1 MTRLSAPRSRRRSLY
16 CSLLLAGL
24 VAGFN
29 VQAQTYQANT
39 LSGPG
44 SIGYDAEG
52 VPLIRGR
59 SDNDTA
65 FLQGWAHARDR
76 FFQMDFNRRGA
87 SGTVAELVGP
97 AALANDVQTRTMGLR
112 RAAQKTWPA
121 LSDDTRGWL
130 KAYADGV
137 NHWLRNNPLPPEYGA
152 LEITRVPDWSPV
164 DTLVIGKALAFQLSF
179 DLDISQTLRFAAYQ
193 QAGAAAGFDPVALY
207 FGDTD
212 RIAPPDD
219 RVSVPGFMTGAAAP
233 DDVIAKI
240 TGQAADRV
248 DPIGEDTVAMARALQ
263 DKLAGVELLG
273 YSLGRKEGLIGSN
286 EWAVSGQHTDSGK
299 ALVANDPHLAL
310 DLPSIFITHHI
321 QSSDARHGA
330 QPMDAVGVSLPG
342 VPGII
347 QGCNQ
352 RICWGTTTN
361 SLDVTDV
368 FQEQFQVNTLGLP
381 YATVHGGRAEP
392 VQWIVQSFF
401 VNNIG
406 DNQPD
411 NLTRDTSIGYL
422 NGGITVVVPRRNHGP
437 VLQISG
443 SQGLSVAFAGWGP
456 TFELESFRRINAARN
471 LEEFQSALNYF
482 DFGSQNFIYG
492 DVDGNIAY
500 FVTGEA
506 PVRDDLQNLQA
517 PDGGIPPWFIR
528 DGTGQRRHG
537 WLPVS
542 NRQPA
547 QALPFEV
554 LPPTELPHAINPASG
569 YLANANNDPSGYS
582 LDNNALNQ
590 LRPGGGI
597 HFIDNGG
604 ASAYRIGRID
614 RELQRLIA
622 SGRKISADDMK
633 RLQANNQSMD
643 AELVLPHLLNAW
655 NNAGAGSAW
664 ASLSAFRGDAR
675 MSEAIARLSAWSYA
689 TPTGIQQGYD
699 PGDNPS
705 SLPQPSQSEIDASVA
720 ATIWATWRSAAVRS
734 TIDATLQRVGL
745 GAALP
750 GAGDAYTGLKFQLDY
765 FDALGGRGV
774 SGLNFFQVDGA
785 PTSAAARDYVLLKAL
800 RDSLDAL
807 ASPAYGAAFGGST
820 TLSDYRWGRL
830 HRIVFDHPL
839 GGPFNLPGSNPYG
852 FLHLS
857 PELPGVARP
866 GGYEIVDASGHGIRN
881 QGSNG
886 FTFGSGPARRFV
898 GEMSMPIKAWQII
911 PGGQSGVLGHPLY
924 ASQLGRWLTN
934 QYQTLAVSASAAAGQ
949 VTSEIRFNP

>member
-1 MTRLSAPRSRRRSLY
+1 MKRISASHPRRR
-16 CSLLLAGL
+16 LLCHALMLAGL
-24 VAGFN
+24 AGAAS
-29 VQAQTYQANT
+29 VHAQTYQAPT

-44 SIGYDAEG
+44 TIGYDAEG
-52 VPLIRGR
+52 VPLVRGR
-59 SDNDTA
+59 TDNDTA

-152 LEITRVPDWSPV
+152 LEITRVPEWTPV

-179 DLDISQTLRFAAYQ
+179 DLDIEQTLRFAAYQ
-193 QAGAAAGFDPVALY
+193 QAGAVAGFDAAALY
-207 FGDTD
+207 FGDTH

-219 RVSVPGFMTGAAAP
+219 RVSVPGFMTGATVAG
-233 DDVIAKI
+233 DDVHKLA
-240 TGQAADRV
+240 GQALN
-248 DPIGEDTVAMARALQ
+248 PIEPISAETVAMAQALQ
-263 DKLAGVELLG
+263 EKLAGVEMLG

-286 EWAVSGQHTDSGK
+286 EWAVSGQHTASGK

-310 DLPSIFITHHI
+310 DLPSVFITHHI
-321 QSSDARHGA
+321 QSTDPRHGG

-368 FQEQFQVNTLGLP
+368 FQERFQVNTLGLP
-381 YATVHGGRAEP
+381 YATLHNGQAEP
-392 VQWIVQSFF
+392 VQWVVQSFF

-406 DNQPD
+406 DGQPD
-411 NLTRDTSIGYL
+411 NVSRDNSIGYL
-422 NGGITVVVPRRNHGP
+422 NGGITVIVPRRNHGP
-437 VLQISG
+437 VVQISG
-443 SQGLSVAFAGWGP
+443 DQGLSVAFAGWGA
-456 TFELESFRRINAARN
+456 TFELESFRRINSARN

-492 DVDGNIAY
+492 DVDGNIGY

-506 PVRDDLQNLQA
+506 PIRDDLQNMQA

-528 DGTGQRRHG
+528 DSQRRHD
-537 WLPVS
+537 WLPMR

-554 LPPTELPHAINPASG
+554 LPPSELPHAINPASG

-597 HFIDNGG
+597 HFIDKGG

-622 SGRKISADDMK
+622 SGRKITADDMK
-633 RLQANNQSMD
+633 QLQANNQSMD

-655 NNAGAGSAW
+655 NNAGAGGAW
-664 ASLSAFRGDAR
+664 ANLAAFRNDAR
-675 MSEAIARLSAWSYA
+675 MSEAIARLSAWNYS
-689 TPTGIQQGYD
+689 TPTGIPQGFD
-699 PGDNPS
+699 PGDNPNA
-705 SLPQPSQSEIDASVA
+705 LPQPSQSEIDASVA
-720 ATIWATWRSAAVRS
+720 ATLWATWRSAAVRS

-750 GAGDAYTGLKFQLDY
+750 GAGDAYAGLKFQLDY
-765 FDALGGRGV
+765 FDTLGGRGV

-800 RDSLDAL
+800 KDSLDAL
-807 ASPAYGAAFGGST
+807 ASPAYAAAFGGST
-820 TLSDYRWGRL
+820 SLSAYRWGRL

-839 GGPFNLPGSNPYG
+839 GGPFNLPGANPYG
-852 FLHLS
+852 FSHLS
-857 PELPGVARP
+857 PELPGIPRP
-866 GGYEIVDASGHGIRN
+866 GGYEVVDASGHGIRN

-898 GEMSMPIKAWQII
+898 GEMSTPIKAWQVI
-911 PGGQSGVLGHPLY
+911 PGGQSGVLGSPLY

-934 QYQTLAVSASAAAGQ
+934 QYQTLPVSAGAAAGQ
-949 VTSEIRFNP
+949 VTTEIRFNP